1 MVMPPQARRAAQP
14 DRTTRRSRRG
24 LFLTC
29 GTLTVLLLAAAAAVG
44 GLIVKPLLDKAA
56 ALDDAARTAT
66 AYCADLKAQD
76 YASAYGELSSGYQA
90 SLAQTQFTQAAKLH
104 DQIDGPVTACTV
116 PKQTDAHGVS
126 VTDRAITLPATIAR
140 KKTASGP
147 VTLVK
152 QGSAWRLDKVDP
164 ALQGTDLGPLQ
175 VADTYCQALVRADYP
190 AAYSTFSSAYQSSRG
205 SEADFAARFQSLSQ
219 NGVKITACTPQIET
233 YTVAP
238 DDESGSLGANLTLS
252 VNGTAVP
259 GGIRSTLTFKKEQTV
274 WKIDD
279 VQTAAF

>member
-1 MVMPPQARRAAQP
+1 
-14 DRTTRRSRRG
+14 
-24 LFLTC
+24 
-29 GTLTVLLLAAAAAVG
+29 
-44 GLIVKPLLDKAA
+44 
-56 ALDDAARTAT
+56 
-66 AYCADLKAQD
+66 
-76 YASAYGELSSGYQA
+76 
-90 SLAQTQFTQAAKLH
+90 
-104 DQIDGPVTACTV
+104 V
-116 PKQTDAHGVS
+116 PKQADAHGVS
-126 VTDRAITLPATIAR
+126 VTDRAVTLPATIAR

-152 QGSAWRLDKVDP
+152 QGSAWRFDKVDP

-190 AAYSTFSSAYQSSRG
+190 AAYSTFSRAYQSSRG

-233 YTVAP
+233 YTVAS

-259 GGIRSTLTFKKEQTV
+259 GGIRSTLTFKKEQAV